1 MAITKILSNR
11 FKLEL
16 GKGSVNFGSDA
27 FKVMLMASGFTFDK
41 DIDGT
46 VGDVLAS
53 EITNAGGYSEKD
65 LVTDVAWNQDD
76 VNDLA
81 FLDWE
86 DVTWSAVGADFDD
99 FGAAIIYDDTHADG
113 VVVGCIDFGEI
124 ITLTDESS
132 FRLQDTG
139 FEIPGSI

>member
-1 MAITKILSNR
+1 MAITKTLSNR

-27 FKVMLMASGFTFDK
+27 FKVILMASGFIFDK
-41 DIDGT
+41 DIHGT
-46 VGDVLAS
+46 IAAVIAS

-81 FLDWE
+81 FLDWA
-86 DVTWSAVGADFDD
+86 DVTWSAVGADFDNFD
-99 FGAAIIYDDTHADG
+99 AAIIYDNTHVDG
-113 VVVGCIDFGEI
+113 LVVGCIDFGEI
-124 ITLTDESS
+124 TSLTNGSS
-132 FRLQDTG
+132 FQLQDTG
-139 FEIPGSI
+139 FEIPGGI